1 MTKQNAIA
9 AYSLALAAADALYDS
24 YANYGIRNVLRN
36 PDGLAR
42 ITADLD
48 RKLGF

>member
-1 MTKQNAIA
+1 MAKQNAVA
-9 AYSLALAAADALYDS
+9 AYSLALSAADALYDN

-36 PDGLAR
+36 PDTLPR

-48 RKLGF
+48 QKLGF